1 MSRTKKLILILVA
14 LAVLALAAFKVSQSR
29 RAAAESAV
37 AASAAA
43 SAPQALELAS
53 SDIVVAR
60 LVELTRAV
68 EVTGSIKAVR
78 SAFVKARVAG
88 ELKVL
93 SVREGDRVTAGQ
105 ALGQIDTTEFD
116 WRVRQAEQQAEA
128 SRAQLDVTERTLV
141 NNKALVAQGFISPT
155 ALDTS
160 LSNASG
166 ARASLQAALAA
177 VELARKSRADAS
189 LVAPIGGLVA
199 QRLAQP
205 GERVPLDARI
215 LEIVD
220 LSRLEMEAAVSPQ
233 DLPALAIGAPAQLQ
247 VDGLATPVAARVAR
261 INPSTSAGARTVA
274 VYLSLD
280 SHPALRQGLFARGSV
295 EAGRQAALSL
305 PESAVRMDQPRPYVL
320 AVEAGRAVQR
330 NVTLGARGQVGGQ
343 AMVEI
348 AQGLADG
355 AEVLASQAGAVRPG
369 TLLQRP
375 AAPASAASR

>member
-1 MSRTKKLILILVA
+1 LVVILVV
-14 LAVLALAAFKVSQSR
+14 LAVLALAGFKVSQSR
-29 RAAAESAV
+29 RTAAEAAM

-43 SAPQALELAS
+43 SRPQALELAA

-60 LVELTRAV
+60 RVELTRAV
-68 EVTGSIKAVR
+68 EVTGSIKAVQ

-93 SVREGDRVTAGQ
+93 SVREGDRVSAGQ

-128 SRAQLDVTERTLV
+128 AKAQLDVAERTLA

-160 LSNASG
+160 SSNANG
-166 ARASLQAALAA
+166 ARASLQAALAG
-177 VELARKSRADAS
+177 VEMARKSRADAG

-220 LSRLEMEAAVSPQ
+220 LSRLELEAAVPPQ

-247 VDGLATPVAARVAR
+247 VDGLAAPVTARVAR

-274 VYLSLD
+274 VYLSIA
-280 SHPALRQGLFARGSV
+280 SNPALRQGLFARGSV
-295 EAGRQAALSL
+295 EAGRQLALAL
-305 PESAVRMDQPRPYVL
+305 PDSAVRMDQPRPYVL

-330 NVTLGARGQVGGQ
+330 NVTLGARGRSGGQ

-348 AQGLADG
+348 AEGLADG
-355 AEVLASQAGAVRPG
+355 AEVLASQAGPVRPG
-369 TLLQRP
+369 ALLRRP
-375 AAPASAASR
+375 ATPAPASAASR